1 MSSVNCE
8 NCSSM
13 FTADPDSTAFSSLA
27 TNLSEHLQKT
37 RSTIVAR
44 YFLWSEGTTARRR
57 TCSIATKSA
66 KQNSQPSPT
75 SSECHGFTYHRH
87 IHITQSTTSPTNSE
101 CTAVHIIPESKASST
116 KEVKVYPQVPQ
127 CWGEK
132 AMRMMKP
139 HMSDNERCKDCHI
152 QNSPTRTK
160 MLQ

>member
-1 MSSVNCE
+1 MMSSVNCE

-57 TCSIATKSA
+57 TCSIATKLA
-66 KQNSQPSPT
+66 KKNSQPSLT
-75 SSECHGFTYHRH
+75 SSECHGFTYYRH

-101 CTAVHIIPESKASST
+101 CTAVHIIPESKASTT

-139 HMSDNERCKDCHI
+139 IEPSAKPSGCAC
-152 QNSPTRTK
+152 P
-160 MLQ
+160 